1 MPRAGACAAVAPR
14 SRGAPA
20 SAKAS
25 AGLAGARRAKAD
37 RPDAGKNA
45 LRRSADE
52 ARSGW
57 GHPKAGAPS
66 CVRPGHP
73 DASAETAPPR
83 RGAPAGIF
91 RPDADPLAALRR
103 ESEGL
108 RRRTRAVTSRRRAG
122 GRARRA
128 GTARP
133 RPSERGAAS
142 RSRKPGEAIRAAS
155 SACVIRVRLMTTGAS
170 VRLTCAVHT
179 HPYSPRQRA
188 QRGSELSPVSRLA
201 ESGRSA
207 GQCRRGAEAAE
218 YSAPTIRWPRT
229 ERRLGRNLWQLEARG
244 FTVTLEAASLP
255 RGVFF
260 EQTRRL
266 GGRRNRLR
274 MLL

>member
-1 MPRAGACAAVAPR
+1 MLRSSCPGPAVPPRRISGREWIVVTADCGCLRGCRPSLPR
-14 SRGAPA
+14 RPRLRQGFGGSRRSSKSEGG
-20 SAKAS
+20 S
-25 AGLAGARRAKAD
+25 
-37 RPDAGKNA
+37 PDAGKNA

-73 DASAETAPPR
+73 DASAETAPPL

-91 RPDADPLAALRR
+91 RPDPDPLAALRR
-103 ESEGL
+103 GNEGL

-207 GQCRRGAEAAE
+207 GQCRRGASAAGTTSATE
-218 YSAPTIRWPRT
+218 YSTPAI
-229 ERRLGRNLWQLEARG
+229 
-244 FTVTLEAASLP
+244 
-255 RGVFF
+255 
-260 EQTRRL
+260 
-266 GGRRNRLR
+266 
-274 MLL
+274 